1 MFCTK
6 CGATIKE
13 GTKFCVSCGSSLQ
26 SSQQGSAEA
35 IQNQQVN
42 YNAPQAPQNRPVN
55 VNVQNHSVVQPV
67 ANVQP
72 PEQPSQQP
80 KKKKSKVIGI
90 IIAAILAVALIV
102 GAIIVIPQ
110 LSSREETTEK
120 EEVAYNDSAK
130 KDDAE
135 EESEEETTEAPKE
148 YVEADAQEFVE
159 SLIDTYNLDCAYEC
173 IFATEQTFKNM
184 DVVYFM
190 LGYDSYVLYGDA
202 DYNDVIYPNG
212 DTDEDGIAI
221 SDMMSEEEFEEYQ
234 GTDGMYYVYSVAELQ
249 KQVDSI
255 WEPGRFDVTDWDE
268 EDVSVRYITSK
279 SYLTVYEGGRGA
291 GYYTYLTKVKSCTKG
306 ENEFTVDAYML
317 CVSPDFDEDIII
329 DESTGAWLGNGK
341 NVDDFSS
348 ALATAKKKETDLK
361 TIRFNLIVTSE
372 GVRLKSIE
380 TPYKTAPDI
389 YMKESKSYTVK
400 AEGGLNLRSSCSTD
414 STIVYLIPDGSS
426 IYAYGLSN
434 ATDDWMYVSY
444 YSKNGTVYGWV
455 NAKYLK

>member
-26 SSQQGSAEA
+26 SPRQGGAEA
-35 IQNQQVN
+35 IANQQVN
-42 YNAPQAPQNRPVN
+42 NIPPQVPQNQPVN
-55 VNVQNHSVVQPV
+55 IQNNSPVQPV
-67 ANVQP
+67 GNVQP
-72 PEQPSQQP
+72 PQQPSQQP

-90 IIAAILAVALIV
+90 VIAVIVALALIV
-102 GAIIVIPQ
+102 GAIIVVPK
-110 LSSREETTEK
+110 LSSEEPTEK
-120 EEVAYNDSAK
+120 DEVAYNDSAK
-130 KDDAE
+130 KDDDKEEAE
-135 EESEEETTEAPKE
+135 EETEETTEAPKE
-148 YVEADAQEFVE
+148 YVEADAQKFVE
-159 SLIDTYNLDCAYEC
+159 SLMETYCIDCAYEC
-173 IFATEQTFKNM
+173 LFVTEQNFKSM

-190 LGYDSYVLYGDA
+190 LGYDSYVLYGDE
-202 DYNDVIYPNG
+202 DYDDVIYPNG
-212 DTDEDGIAI
+212 DNDEDGIAI

-234 GTDGMYYVYSVAELQ
+234 GTDGIYYIYSVADLQ

-255 WEPGRFDVTDWDE
+255 WEPGRFDVNDWDE
-268 EDVSVRYITSK
+268 EDVSVRYVTSK
-279 SYLTVYEGGRGA
+279 GYLTVYEGGRGA
-291 GYYTYLTKVKSCTKG
+291 GYYTYLTKVKNCTKG

-317 CVSPDFDEDIII
+317 CVSPDFDEDIIM

-361 TIRFNLIVTSE
+361 TIRFNLVVTSE

-414 STIVYLIPDGSS
+414 STIVYLIPDGAE

-434 ATDDWMYVSY
+434 STDDWMYVSY
-444 YSKNGTVYGWV
+444 YGKNGTVYGWV